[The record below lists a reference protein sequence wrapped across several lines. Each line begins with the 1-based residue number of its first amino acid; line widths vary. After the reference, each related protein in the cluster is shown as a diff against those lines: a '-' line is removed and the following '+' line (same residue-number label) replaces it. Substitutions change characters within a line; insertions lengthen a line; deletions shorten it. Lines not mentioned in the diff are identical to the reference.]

1 MKICLVYDLL
11 YASRCINYFTSPK
24 RCHMKSEQIL
34 KADLLDILFEN
45 RNKAYGAY
53 SIRRAYPSHL
63 KKALGIMLLMVV
75 IASLYVMSK
84 PKKASHRMISIV
96 LPPDHE
102 LAEIKEIEKP
112 KEQAPKQRIVEAQ
125 PPTKVDRP
133 IEIVPDDQIIEH
145 PPIDRT
151 DPEEYV
157 PGSEDKLAVGEGG
170 GQFVQGKPGETNI
183 TPSAP
188 QVTAPEE
195 PAILEHP
202 DENPEFPGGMEA
214 WSRYLQ
220 RMLRVPEDLE
230 AGDRKTVRVK
240 FVVNA
245 NGEVTDAVITMSG
258 GKEFDK
264 EVMRVIARM
273 PKWKP
278 GKQRGKPVASYFTQ
292 PVTFTVPEE

>member
-1 MKICLVYDLL
+1 
-11 YASRCINYFTSPK
+11 
-24 RCHMKSEQIL
+24 MKSEQIL
-34 KADLLDILFEN
+34 TADLLDILFEN

-63 KKALGIMLLMVV
+63 KKAMGIMLLLVTAV
-75 IASLYVMSK
+75 SLYVMSK
-84 PKKASHRMISIV
+84 PKKPTQRAFTIV
-96 LPPDHE
+96 LEPDHK
-102 LAEIKEIEKP
+102 LADIKEIDKP
-112 KEQAPKQRIVEAQ
+112 KEQKTQHRTVEAQ

-133 IEIVPDDQIIEH
+133 IVVVPDDEIIKH

-157 PGSEDKLAVGEGG
+157 PGSENKPAVGEGG
-170 GQFVQGKPGETNI
+170 ELFVQGKPGETNI
-183 TPSAP
+183 TPNPP
-188 QVTAPEE
+188 QIAAPEE
-195 PAILEHP
+195 PVILEHP

-220 RMLRVPEDLE
+220 RMLRVPDELE
-230 AGDRKTVRVK
+230 SGDRKTVRVK

-245 NGEVTDAVITMSG
+245 NGEVTDAVIVMSG

-264 EVMRVIARM
+264 EVMRVIGRM